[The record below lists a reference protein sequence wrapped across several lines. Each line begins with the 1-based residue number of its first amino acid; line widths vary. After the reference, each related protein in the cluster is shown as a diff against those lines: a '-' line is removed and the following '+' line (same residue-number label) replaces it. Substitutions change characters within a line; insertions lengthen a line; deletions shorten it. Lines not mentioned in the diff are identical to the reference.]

1 MSAIQVGKAMESE
14 GTGLILGITDP
25 ILGWAILISFGI
37 VWAFY
42 AAEAKDLGG
51 GENEDSGLSL

>member
-1 MSAIQVGKAMESE
+1 MESE